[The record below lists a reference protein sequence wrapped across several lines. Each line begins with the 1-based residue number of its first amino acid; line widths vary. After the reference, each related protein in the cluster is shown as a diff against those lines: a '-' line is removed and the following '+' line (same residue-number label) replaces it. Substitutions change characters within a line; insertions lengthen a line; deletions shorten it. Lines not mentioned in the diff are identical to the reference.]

1 MKNMIMKIKAKW
13 NKMMK
18 EIERLAE
25 YLDEVNEDNY

>member
-1 MKNMIMKIKAKW
+1 MKNMITIIKDKW
-13 NKMMK
+13 NKIMK

>member
-1 MKNMIMKIKAKW
+1 MKNMITIIKDKW

>member
-1 MKNMIMKIKAKW
+1 MKNMITIIKDKW

-25 YLDEVNEDNY
+25 YLDEVNEDDT

>member
-1 MKNMIMKIKAKW
+1 MKNMITIIKDKW

-25 YLDEVNEDNY
+25 YLDEVNEDDI

>member
-1 MKNMIMKIKAKW
+1 MKNMITIIKAKW

-25 YLDEVNEDNY
+25 YLDEANEDDI

>member
-1 MKNMIMKIKAKW
+1 MKIKAKW